1 MNRARIQRLGLIPL
15 PIAVTR
21 RQAAA
26 TTTTA
31 VVVAVGE
38 AHIAEADLLRAIAPV
53 AAVPPT
59 AEAAED
65 LAAVVEAQATAE
77 AVLPIV
83 ATNKFLAAKIA
94 AQNLQPTFEVLDRG
108 LFLCAGLILLPAT
121 LFSLKCFIE

>member
-1 MNRARIQRLGLIPL
+1 MNRARIQCLGLIPL

-59 AEAAED
+59 AEAEGL
-65 LAAVVEAQATAE
+65 LAVAEAQAMAAE
-77 AVLPIV
+77 VALPTV

-94 AQNLQPTFEVLDRG
+94 AQTFPAHVEILERG
-108 LFLCAGLILLPAT
+108 LFLCSSLILLPAT
-121 LFSLKCFIE
+121 LSPRRCFIE

>member
-26 TTTTA
+26 TTA
-31 VVVAVGE
+31 VVVAVVE